1 VIRVSSI
8 SIERATRPFRCSV
21 AVPGSKSITN
31 RALPLAAMACGESVL
46 DGVLFAE
53 DTEHMLAA
61 LEALGYEMEVH
72 RARKRVRVVGRGA
85 DVPAKTVQLAC
96 GNSGTTI
103 RFLTAMVALGRGSYV
118 LDGIARM
125 RERPIDE
132 LVVAL
137 RSLGARI
144 DYEMREGF
152 PPIRVAGDGLRGGTC
167 TFADAK
173 SSQFI
178 SAVLM
183 AAPYAAGDVEV
194 ALVGPITSEP
204 YVDMTLRMMAQF
216 GVDVAERPTA
226 NGKVLV
232 VPRQPYT
239 PRTYSIEPDASNA
252 SYFLAAA
259 AITQGASVTIPRLGA
274 KSLQG
279 DVHFIETISR
289 MGARTVLADDAV
301 TVEGP
306 ERLRGIDV
314 DMAATPDMV
323 QTLAVVALF
332 AEGPTTVR
340 NVWNLR
346 IKETDRLDA
355 LERELAKLGARVST
369 GRDWIRIEPP
379 AAITP
384 ASIATY
390 DDHRMAMAFSI
401 AGLRADGVVIENPEC
416 TRKTY
421 PEFFDDLAKLRA

>member
-1 VIRVSSI
+1 
-8 SIERATRPFRCSV
+8 
-21 AVPGSKSITN
+21 
-31 RALPLAAMACGESVL
+31 
-46 DGVLFAE
+46 
-53 DTEHMLAA
+53 
-61 LEALGYEMEVH
+61 
-72 RARKRVRVVGRGA
+72 
-85 DVPAKTVQLAC
+85 
-96 GNSGTTI
+96 
-103 RFLTAMVALGRGSYV
+103 MVALGRGSYV

>member
-1 VIRVSSI
+1 
-8 SIERATRPFRCSV
+8 
-21 AVPGSKSITN
+21 
-31 RALPLAAMACGESVL
+31 
-46 DGVLFAE
+46 
-53 DTEHMLAA
+53 
-61 LEALGYEMEVH
+61 
-72 RARKRVRVVGRGA
+72 
-85 DVPAKTVQLAC
+85 
-96 GNSGTTI
+96 
-103 RFLTAMVALGRGSYV
+103 
-118 LDGIARM
+118 
-125 RERPIDE
+125 
-132 LVVAL
+132 
-137 RSLGARI
+137 
-144 DYEMREGF
+144 
-152 PPIRVAGDGLRGGTC
+152 
-167 TFADAK
+167 
-173 SSQFI
+173 
-178 SAVLM
+178 
-183 AAPYAAGDVEV
+183 
-194 ALVGPITSEP
+194 
-204 YVDMTLRMMAQF
+204 MAQF

-306 ERLRGIDV
+306 VRLRGIDV

>member
-1 VIRVSSI
+1 
-8 SIERATRPFRCSV
+8 
-21 AVPGSKSITN
+21 
-31 RALPLAAMACGESVL
+31 MACGETVL

-61 LEALGYEMEVH
+61 LEGLGYEMEVH
-72 RARKRVRVVGRGA
+72 RPSKRVRVVGRGA
-85 DVPAKTVQLAC
+85 DVPAKTTVQLAC

-132 LVVAL
+132 LVSAL

-144 DYEMREGF
+144 DYEAREGF
-152 PPIRVAGDGLRGGTC
+152 PPIRVAGEGLRGGTC

-204 YVDMTLRMMAQF
+204 YVDMTLRMMSQF
-216 GVDVAERPTA
+216 GVDVTQRTTSD
-226 NGKVLV
+226 GKVLV
-232 VPRQPYT
+232 VPRKPYA
-239 PRTYSIEPDASNA
+239 PRAYSIEPDASNA

-259 AITQGASVTIPRLGA
+259 AITPGASVTIPRLGA

-279 DVHFIETISR
+279 DVQFVETLSR
-289 MGARTVLADDAV
+289 MGARTVLADDSV

-306 ERLRGIDV
+306 DRLRGIDV
-314 DMAATPDMV
+314 DMSATPDMV

-332 AEGPTTVR
+332 AEGPTTAR

-355 LERELAKLGARVST
+355 LERELGKLGARVTT

-379 AAITP
+379 AAAAITP

-421 PEFFDDLAKLRA
+421 PEFWDDLAKLRA